1 MYKTVHFQHFFS
13 CHLRIIC
20 FPTTNSFISCIL
32 FNSRITIQIL
42 TLIMMFREKNL
53 FLRFISFFKSNPLE
67 IWFTH
72 HMWHIMYAYG
82 WNLHHCIR
90 VILTVQGRCSIGQG
104 KYSNYTR
111 LSFVKD
117 FNQFWTIFFLSCH
130 LRIAHS

>member
-1 MYKTVHFQHFFS
+1 MHIYEIYTIIQGYYTNCIRGVQNCTFSTFFFS
-13 CHLRIIC
+13 CHLRIIR
-20 FPTTNSFISCIL
+20 FTTTNSFISCIL

-104 KYSNYTR
+104 KCYNCTR
-111 LSFVKD
+111 QMF
-117 FNQFWTIFFLSCH
+117 
-130 LRIAHS
+130 